1 MFRGFIP
8 EETYVVPSTNLSF
21 LVLVQ
26 IHRVNMRLVIGSD
39 AWTRLDWA
47 RWNSV
52 QSLVSEGYPA
62 PPLLV
67 ADSPESER
75 PFERCDCTC
84 KRVKSTGTLT
94 YSWLP
99 LL

>member
-1 MFRGFIP
+1 M
-8 EETYVVPSTNLSF
+8 LSRLPIILF

-26 IHRVNMRLVIGSD
+26 IHRVSMRLVIGSD
-39 AWTRLDWA
+39 AWTRPDWA

-75 PFERCDCTC
+75 PLNDVT
-84 KRVKSTGTLT
+84 VLANV
-94 YSWLP
+94 
-99 LL
+99 